1 MRIIRVDEDS
11 EGRTILWVAAGA
23 TIGLLVGALIAERMS
38 GRKVSAR
45 MLWRRARGL
54 SGIAAK
60 RWTTLLAAAGALRD
74 AWEARDDD
82 EPAAGGIDD
91 FDELDDIEDGP
102 ADSGV
107 ADALDVVADDV
118 GDDDDD
124 AGDDVVTSGTSWDP
138 DEDALD
144 ARVLE
149 AFANDPVLAERAVEI
164 EEADDGRIVLHG
176 RVHSAREVAHAVTVA
191 RGVPGVTA
199 VKQKLAVRDRR

>member
-23 TIGLLVGALIAERMS
+23 TIGLLAGALIAERMS
-38 GRKVSAR
+38 GRKVNAR

-54 SGIAAK
+54 SGLAAK
-60 RWTTLLAAAGALRD
+60 RWTTLLTAAGALRD

-82 EPAAGGIDD
+82 DPADAPDD
-91 FDELDDIEDGP
+91 EYFDDIEDGP
-102 ADSGV
+102 ADTGV
-107 ADALDVVADDV
+107 ADALDEVADDV
-118 GDDDDD
+118 V
-124 AGDDVVTSGTSWDP
+124 ASGTSWDS

-149 AFANDPVLAERAVEI
+149 AFSNDPVLAERAVEI
-164 EEADDGRIVLHG
+164 EEGEDGRIVLHG

>member
-23 TIGLLVGALIAERMS
+23 TIGLLAGALIAERMS
-38 GRKVSAR
+38 GRKVNGR

-54 SGIAAK
+54 SGLAAK

-82 EPAAGGIDD
+82 QPADD
-91 FDELDDIEDGP
+91 PLEEEFDDIEDGP
-102 ADSGV
+102 ADAGI
-107 ADALDVVADDV
+107 AGALDEVVDDV
-118 GDDDDD
+118 I
-124 AGDDVVTSGTSWDP
+124 TTGTSWDP

-149 AFANDPVLAERAVEI
+149 AFSNDPVLAERGVEI
-164 EEADDGRIVLHG
+164 EEAEEGHIILHG
-176 RVHSAREVAHAVTVA
+176 RVHNAREVAHAVTVA
-191 RGVPGVTA
+191 RGVPGVAA

>member
-11 EGRTILWVAAGA
+11 EGHTILWVAAGA
-23 TIGLLVGALIAERMS
+23 TIGLIAGALIAERMS

-82 EPAAGGIDD
+82 EPATGAIDD
-91 FDELDDIEDGP
+91 LDELDDIEDGP

-118 GDDDDD
+118 GDVGD
-124 AGDDVVTSGTSWDP
+124 DDVVTSGTSWDP

-176 RVHSAREVAHAVTVA
+176 RVHSAREVAHAVTIA

-199 VKQKLAVRDRR
+199 VRQKLAVRDRR

>member
-23 TIGLLVGALIAERMS
+23 TVGLLAGALIAERMS
-38 GRKVSAR
+38 GRKVNAR

-54 SGIAAK
+54 SGLAAR

-74 AWEARDDD
+74 AWEARGDD
-82 EPAAGGIDD
+82 EPA
-91 FDELDDIEDGP
+91 DDIPDEAFDDLADGP
-102 ADSGV
+102 ADRGI
-107 ADALDVVADDV
+107 AGALDEVADDMV
-118 GDDDDD
+118 K
-124 AGDDVVTSGTSWDP
+124 SGTSWDP

-149 AFANDPVLAERAVEI
+149 AFSNDPVLAERAVEI
-164 EEADDGRIVLHG
+164 EEAEEGRIVLHG

-191 RGVPGVTA
+191 KGVPGVTS
-199 VKQKLAVRDRR
+199 VRQKLAVRDRR